1 MHMSS
6 PNTLSFF
13 FFFFFE
19 IERRKEW
26 EKDQLLI
33 PEQSMELP
41 YASVSSSQ
49 NRNDNGAQRHKVQ

>member
-1 MHMSS
+1 MRMSS

-13 FFFFFE
+13 FFFE
-19 IERRKEW
+19 IERRNEW

-49 NRNDNGAQRHKVQ
+49 NRNDNGAQRLKVQ